1 MTWQEQLQQL
11 DAALAAGSISAEDY
25 RRQRDELL
33 YRAQGGTQQPQQAGP
48 STGPNSDPFPAPFK
62 WSAQSPAQQGQ
73 PQPQQGQPPQ
83 GQQTG
88 SESTQ
93 YIRPATPPTEADRT
107 QVVPNSGGQADRT
120 QVVPK
125 ADRPQAVGGQQGGAW
140 QGQQQGG
147 APWQQQQQ
155 QQQQGGYSP
164 PWGGEG
170 DFQSP
175 QWSGFNVQGPEVFE
189 EAEKGG
195 KGKVI
200 AVAAAVVVL
209 LVATGLYFFVFR
221 DNSGGDD
228 TATGGTSP
236 SSAAPTTTTKKK
248 PDPFGTLIVPEGRT
262 SGPKTYTAE
271 QLANAKPLPTPD
283 LVVLKQAGTTEARS
297 VVVVEN
303 EVTTSMWAFKSADPA
318 ALLEAITTD
327 QQRFGFTEDPQT
339 SQDGVP
345 VFKSTQTSNN
355 KTITVF
361 RTHYATDT
369 EVIRVEAFAVDEPAV
384 QDRFEAVLTEQ
395 LDHQAPK
402 K

>member
-33 YRAQGGTQQPQQAGP
+33 YRAQGGTQQPQQ
-48 STGPNSDPFPAPFK
+48 TGPNSDPFPAPFK

-73 PQPQQGQPPQ
+73 PQQGQPPQ
-83 GQQTG
+83 GQPQQTG

-125 ADRPQAVGGQQGGAW
+125 TGPQAVGGQQGGAW
-140 QGQQQGG
+140 PGQQQQQGG
-147 APWQQQQQ
+147 APWQQQQ

-209 LVATGLYFFVFR
+209 LVAVGLYFFVFK
-221 DNSGGDD
+221 DNGGGEN
-228 TATGGTSP
+228 TATTDTP
-236 SSAAPTTTTKKK
+236 SSSAPTTTTKKK
-248 PDPFGTLIVPEGRT
+248 PDPFGTLVVPEGRT

-271 QLANAKPLPTPD
+271 QLATVKPLPTPD

-339 SQDGVP
+339 SQEGVP

-369 EVIRVEAFAVDEPAV
+369 EVIRVEAFAVDEPAA
-384 QDRFEAVLTEQ
+384 QDRFEAVLAEQ